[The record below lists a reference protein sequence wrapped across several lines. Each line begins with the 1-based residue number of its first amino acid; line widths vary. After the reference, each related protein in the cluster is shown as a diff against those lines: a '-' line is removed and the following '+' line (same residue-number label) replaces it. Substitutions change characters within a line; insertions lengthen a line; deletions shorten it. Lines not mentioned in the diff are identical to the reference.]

1 MKVVSCMIDMALT
14 SGKLK
19 IARYIKKALQK
30 RLQKV
35 QRGLGISFFELRDI
49 RSPDSVQQF
58 FSDVVRANI
67 DRIKMINQAW
77 VYSSEKIPA
86 AKADANR
93 IL

>member
-1 MKVVSCMIDMALT
+1 MALT

-19 IARYIKKALQK
+19 IARYIKKELQK

-35 QRGLGISFFELRDI
+35 QMGLGIAFFELRDI
-49 RSPDSVQQF
+49 RSPDRVQQF
-58 FSDVVRANI
+58 LSDVVRTNI
-67 DRIKMINQAW
+67 DRIKKINQAW
-77 VYSSEKIPA
+77 AYRNQKIPA